1 MRVYKHTPS
10 AYALYMTHTVSLNYR
25 SRSARLGGA
34 VAKGRGGIVV
44 AAAAG
49 VGAVGPAVGAVAGG
63 VVGGTVAIGAAT
75 VVAAAADV
83 AGRVDGSGSIS
94 NADHIGRDEDDQEQ
108 HAADHDGHVESD
120 ADAGVVLLR
129 VSLGRQRHDGQDEG
143 GDDAAKVEERGPAAD
158 QREDGED
165 QSAYRHSGVVFGRR
179 RHDSGGSRIRLRR
192 HHDDVVV
199 RNGSGL
205 RLEVVAGLARLVVV
219 GRWRVGL
226 ALRRVRL
233 ALRRVRLALRR
244 VRLTLRRVCL
254 VRRRVGLAL
263 WWVGLVGIHLSH
275 SVQYCSQRNPKLTR
289 KRTNWACT
297 RGGLCC
303 LT

>member
-1 MRVYKHTPS
+1 M
-10 AYALYMTHTVSLNYR
+10 SLNYC

-34 VAKGRGGIVV
+34 VAKGRGGVVV
-44 AAAAG
+44 AAPGG
-49 VGAVGPAVGAVAGG
+49 VGVVGPTGGPVAGG
-63 VVGGTVAIGAAT
+63 VVGGAVGGGGGIG
-75 VVAAAADV
+75 D
-83 AGRVDGSGSIS
+83 
-94 NADHIGRDEDDQEQ
+94 ADHIGRDEDDQEQ
-108 HAADHDGHVESD
+108 HGADHDGHVESD

-143 GDDAAKVEERGPAAD
+143 GDGAAKADERGPAAE
-158 QREDGED
+158 QRENGED
-165 QSAYRHSGVVFGRR
+165 QSAYRYSGVVFGRR
-179 RHDSGGSRIRLRR
+179 RHDSGGGRCRLRR
-192 HHDDVVV
+192 HHDGGVGRSASELRLVVV
-199 RNGSGL
+199 AR
-205 RLEVVAGLARLVVV
+205 LARLVVV